1 MLYSCMLELVKEP
14 CNNFISQIVMYSK
27 IITLVCFVRW
37 KDPNCEFRKDNTTS
51 LTCVPTL
58 HKWGTNK
65 RLLDNQ
71 CNNLE
76 TVLMM
81 FED

>member
-1 MLYSCMLELVKEP
+1 MIYYISFFDKNYNSLLY
-14 CNNFISQIVMYSK
+14 YS
-27 IITLVCFVRW
+27 W
-37 KDPNCEFRKDNTTS
+37 KDPNCEFRVNTTTK

-58 HKWGTNK
+58 LKWGTNK
-65 RLLDNQ
+65 RLLDYQ

-76 TVLMM
+76 TVLLM